1 MAKLYSDIG
10 HSPSWGSCA
19 RFKAEF
25 GRPSVKPSLR
35 MLVLLLLAS
44 AVSFAAD
51 RDTKVLIGA
60 ENAFAKAT
68 AERGVDGWMEFMA
81 PNAVELSA
89 EPLVGLDQIR
99 AGMGKQLSTP
109 GFKITWEPTKAEF
122 LGSGDIGYVVG
133 RYEVRFNGEDG
144 KPQVQKGT
152 YLTTWQQ
159 QKDGSWKVV
168 SDIGS
173 PDSPAEK

>member
-1 MAKLYSDIG
+1 MKFVMQLLS
-10 HSPSWGSCA
+10 
-19 RFKAEF
+19 
-25 GRPSVKPSLR
+25 
-35 MLVLLLLAS
+35 LLLILSGFSLA
-44 AVSFAAD
+44 VD
-51 RDTKVLIGA
+51 RDTKVLMDA
-60 ENAFAKAT
+60 ERAFAKAT

-99 AGMGKQLSTP
+99 AGMGKQFKLP

-122 LGSGDIGYVVG
+122 LGKGDVGFAVG
-133 RYEVRFNGEDG
+133 RYEVRFTGDDG
-144 KPQVQKGT
+144 KPQVEKGT
-152 YLTTWQQ
+152 YLTTWQK

-173 PDSPAEK
+173 PDPPSR

>member
-1 MAKLYSDIG
+1 MKLVSQFLLCIFIL
-10 HSPSWGSCA
+10 SA
-19 RFKAEF
+19 L
-25 GRPSVKPSLR
+25 SL
-35 MLVLLLLAS
+35 AQ
-44 AVSFAAD
+44 D
-51 RDTKVLIGA
+51 RDPNILMQA
-60 ENAFAKAT
+60 ERAFAKAT

-99 AGMGKQLSTP
+99 NGMAKQFRLP

-122 LGSGDIGYVVG
+122 LGNGDVGYAVG
-133 RYEVRFNGEDG
+133 RYQVRFTSDDG
-144 KPQVQKGT
+144 KPQVETGS
-152 YLTTWQQ
+152 YLTTWQK

-173 PDSPAEK
+173 PDPPSH

>member
-1 MAKLYSDIG
+1 MK
-10 HSPSWGSCA
+10 
-19 RFKAEF
+19 
-25 GRPSVKPSLR
+25 
-35 MLVLLLLAS
+35 LLAFLL
-44 AVSFAAD
+44 AVFATSFAAD
-51 RDTKVLIGA
+51 RDPQILINA
-60 ENAFAKAT
+60 EHAFAKAT
-68 AERGVDGWMEFMA
+68 ADRGVDGWMEFMA

-99 AGMGKQLSTP
+99 AGMTKQFKLP

-122 LGSGDIGYVVG
+122 LGTGDVGYAVG
-133 RYEVRFNGEDG
+133 RYEVSFTGDDG
-144 KPQVQKGT
+144 KPVVRHGT

-173 PDSPAEK
+173 PDPTAK

>member
-1 MAKLYSDIG
+1 MKLIL
-10 HSPSWGSCA
+10 C
-19 RFKAEF
+19 
-25 GRPSVKPSLR
+25 
-35 MLVLLLLAS
+35 LLLAT
-44 AVSFAAD
+44 ASFAAD
-51 RDTKVLIGA
+51 RDAKVLIDA
-60 ENAFAKAT
+60 EHAFAKAT

-99 AGMGKQLSTP
+99 AGMGKSFKLP
-109 GFKITWEPTKAEF
+109 GFKLTWEPTKAEF
-122 LGSGDIGYVVG
+122 LGQGDKGFAVG
-133 RYEVRFNGEDG
+133 RYQLSFTGEDG
-144 KPQVQKGT
+144 KTVVQKGT

-173 PDSPAEK
+173 PDPSASK

>member
-1 MAKLYSDIG
+1 MKLVMQLLVCIFVLAAMSLG
-10 HSPSWGSCA
+10 
-19 RFKAEF
+19 AE
-25 GRPSVKPSLR
+25 RDPN
-35 MLVLLLLAS
+35 VLLQ
-44 AVSFAAD
+44 
-51 RDTKVLIGA
+51 A
-60 ENAFAKAT
+60 ERAFAKAT

-99 AGMGKQLSTP
+99 AGMTKQFRLP

-122 LGSGDIGYVVG
+122 LGAGDVGYAVG
-133 RYEVRFNGEDG
+133 RYEVRFTGDDG
-144 KPQVQKGT
+144 KPLVEHGT
-152 YLTTWQQ
+152 YLTTWQK

-173 PDSPAEK
+173 PDPASH

>member
-1 MAKLYSDIG
+1 MKL
-10 HSPSWGSCA
+10 A
-19 RFKAEF
+19 RW
-25 GRPSVKPSLR
+25 VSLCI
-35 MLVLLLLAS
+35 LVCG
-44 AVSFAAD
+44 VMSFAAD
-51 RDTKVLIGA
+51 RDPKVLMQA
-60 ENAFAKAT
+60 ERAFAKAT

-99 AGMGKQLSTP
+99 AGMTRQFQQP
-109 GFKITWEPTKAEF
+109 GFKLTWAPTRAEF
-122 LGSGDIGYVVG
+122 LGDGDIGFAVG
-133 RYEVRFNGEDG
+133 RYELHFTGEDG
-144 KPQVQKGT
+144 KPRIRHGS

-173 PDSPAEK
+173 PDPQPEKTTSH

>member
-1 MAKLYSDIG
+1 MKLVM
-10 HSPSWGSCA
+10 
-19 RFKAEF
+19 R
-25 GRPSVKPSLR
+25 
-35 MLVLLLLAS
+35 VLSGIVVLA

-51 RDTKVLIGA
+51 RDPSILLQA
-60 ENAFAKAT
+60 ERAFAQAT
-68 AERGVDGWMEFMA
+68 ADRGVDGWMEFMA

-99 AGMGKQLSTP
+99 AGMTKQFRLP

-122 LGSGDIGYVVG
+122 VGQGDVGYAVG
-133 RYEVRFNGEDG
+133 RYEVRFTGDDG
-144 KPQVQKGT
+144 KPQVERGS
-152 YLTTWQQ
+152 YLTTWQK

-173 PDSPAEK
+173 PDPPSH